1 MSNSAAPSG
10 GYAGNCLC
18 MAHDMLTRRHPQ
30 NRKYKNTQCT
40 ALSSENDR
48 ATSTGSM
55 YKDCKVWI
63 CGFQF
68 WDMETCS
75 ADIQAVFDLPRGYG
89 GLTAHWLRITPTRR
103 VKILVWGSVS
113 PPPPP
118 VPLQQQ
124 QHYIQVT
131 SRYFRM
137 HVSDTILDYRLYET
151 YYNDRKVVEQLTGPT
166 SINLSR

>member
-1 MSNSAAPSG
+1 MRFSVL
-10 GYAGNCLC
+10 GYGDVQC
-18 MAHDMLTRRHPQ
+18 RHTSSVRFAEGLRGF
-30 NRKYKNTQCT
+30 NRPLVEDNPHT
-40 ALSSENDR
+40 ASENF
-48 ATSTGSM
+48 GM
-55 YKDCKVWI
+55 GV
-63 CGFQF
+63 GF
-68 WDMETCS
+68 D
-75 ADIQAVFDLPRGYG
+75 
-89 GLTAHWLRITPTRR
+89 
-103 VKILVWGSVS
+103 
-113 PPPPP
+113 PPPP